1 MSKRNKTVFI
11 ALILLILAGTA
22 VIPSCNNRGGFTG
35 GRVKNPDGPSRKA
48 GKRMEAR
55 LPLTDTWG
63 FCVSSAARS
72 SAWVSYC

>member
-22 VIPSCNNRGGFTG
+22 VILSCNNREGFTG
-35 GRVKNPDGPSRKA
+35 SRVKNPDGPSRKA

-55 LPLTDTWG
+55 IPLTDTWG